1 MVLKESLWREKQIT
15 LPWVTGEI
23 KIRDQKRMDY
33 NAHTFPDKSEIVRKR
48 TFNIERE

>member
-23 KIRDQKRMDY
+23 KIKDQKQMDY
-33 NAHTFPDKSEIVRKR
+33 NAHTFPDKSAILISFVK
-48 TFNIERE
+48 